1 MTLVSRSPAGKFV
14 IPGKS
19 SLPQTAWLRAFGCVA
34 VLALLSACA
43 GGQQGSATQEA
54 SDYASRARGDY
65 RPPGPP
71 SDPWGPYIREA
82 SKRFDVPD
90 SWIRAVMRQ
99 ESGGSLY
106 RNGRLITSNAGA
118 MGLMQVMPGT
128 YDELRERHNLGPD
141 PFDPHENI
149 MAGTAYLREMY
160 DIYGSPGFLAAY
172 NAGPNR
178 LDDYLSN
185 NRTLPDETR
194 KYVAAISPRLAS
206 ASPNRPSPAQQYA
219 MNDLPTYIPAGTR
232 YGRNGAPPV
241 DITSVAYRTNS
252 GSAVA
257 ARQGSVPAAAPGPVQ
272 IAQLPEPPR
281 APEPVRV
288 AEVAPPP
295 PSAPAPVPVRVEQVA
310 MTASPQPLP
319 EPPAPAPAPEHVA
332 FFVPPAQPQSRFHL
346 IASAQAAEPVP
357 MRRPAPGATANGH
370 WAIQVGAF
378 GSESLAHAALGSA
391 KDHARDP
398 LSTAHASVS
407 TVRQPKGTLYR
418 ARMVGL
424 SREAAVQACEKLSR
438 KSNCIVLSPDA
449 QS

>member
-1 MTLVSRSPAGKFV
+1 MMLFSRSPAGKIIVPGRAFV
-14 IPGKS
+14 PRA
-19 SLPQTAWLRAFGCVA
+19 AWLRAFGCVA

-43 GGQQGSATQEA
+43 SGPQVGASKEA

-65 RPPGPP
+65 TPPGPP

-106 RNGRLITSNAGA
+106 RNGRLITSSAGA
-118 MGLMQVMPGT
+118 MGLMQVMPAT

-172 NAGPNR
+172 NAGPTR

-185 NRTLPDETR
+185 NRALPDETR
-194 KYVAAISPRLAS
+194 KYVAAIGPRLAD
-206 ASPNRPSPAQQYA
+206 ASPRRRSPAEQYA
-219 MNDLPTYIPAGTR
+219 MNALPTYIPAGTR
-232 YGRNGAPPV
+232 YGRRGAPPV
-241 DITSVAYRTNS
+241 DISAFAYRGDTA
-252 GSAVA
+252 GSA
-257 ARQGSVPAAAPGPVQ
+257 RRGSVPAPAPGPVQ
-272 IAQLPEPPR
+272 VAQLPEPPP
-281 APEPVRV
+281 APEPAR
-288 AEVAPPP
+288 
-295 PSAPAPVPVRVEQVA
+295 
-310 MTASPQPLP
+310 TP
-319 EPPAPAPAPEHVA
+319 EPAPAPARFEQVA
-332 FFVPPAQPQSRFHL
+332 MAAPSRPLPVPPPAEQVALYVPPAPKPSRFHL

-357 MRRPAPGATANGH
+357 MRRSATTSGGH

-378 GSESLAHAALGSA
+378 GSETLAHAALGAA

-398 LSTAHASVS
+398 LAAAHPSVS
-407 TVRQPKGTLYR
+407 SVRQPKGTLYR

>member
-1 MTLVSRSPAGKFV
+1 MTLFSCFPAGKFV
-14 IPGKS
+14 VPGRT
-19 SLPQTAWLRAFGCVA
+19 SLPRTAWLRAFGCVA
-34 VLALLSACA
+34 VLALVSACSSGPQVNA
-43 GGQQGSATQEA
+43 NQEA

-82 SKRFDVPD
+82 SRRFDVPD

-99 ESGGSLY
+99 ESGGNLY
-106 RNGRLITSNAGA
+106 RNGHLITSGAGA

-128 YDELRERHNLGPD
+128 YDELRERYALGPD

-172 NAGPNR
+172 NAGPTR

-194 KYVAAISPRLAS
+194 KYVAAISPRLAD
-206 ASPNRPSPAQQYA
+206 ASPNRHSPAEQYA

-241 DITSVAYRTNS
+241 DITSVAYRTNT
-252 GSAVA
+252 GIAVA
-257 ARQGSVPAAAPGPVQ
+257 ARQGSIPAAAPGPVQ
-272 IAQLPEPPR
+272 VAQLPEPPR
-281 APEPVRV
+281 APEPEQV
-288 AEVAPPP
+288 ADAAPPP
-295 PSAPAPVPVRVEQVA
+295 APAPAPARIEQVA
-310 MTASPQPLP
+310 MAASPTLP
-319 EPPAPAPAPEHVA
+319 EPPAPAPEQQVA
-332 FFVPPAQPQSRFHL
+332 FFVPPAPPQSRFHL

-357 MRRPAPGATANGH
+357 MRRVATGAPASGH

-378 GSESLAHAALGSA
+378 GSENLAHAALGAA

-424 SREAAVQACEKLSR
+424 SREAAVQACEKLNR